1 MECSIIA
8 REEAVNPQGAPVL
21 AEQDRRYLLAAGMA
35 ASMLLC
41 LIIAAAVQHFRSPAI
56 RTHKD
61 AIAAT
66 LRQHGV
72 PYREITF
79 SQTWEESVNLRVFNA
94 AVQVRLADGRTL
106 HGWIGCEQGDRVCFL
121 VLRGAGING
130 ARLPDITARPRP
142 AWQRWVDQV
151 IAWFSEQWT
160 SRDYFSK
167 MAATGNCHHNH
178 YG

>member
-1 MECSIIA
+1 MIA
-8 REEAVNPQGAPVL
+8 EN
-21 AEQDRRYLLAAGMA
+21 DRRYLLAACMA
-35 ASMLLC
+35 ASALLC
-41 LIIAAAVQHFRSPAI
+41 LMIAIAVQYIRSPEI
-56 RTHKD
+56 RTHRD

-66 LRQHGV
+66 LRQHGI

-106 HGWIGCEQGDRVCFL
+106 HGWIGCEQGDQVCFL

-130 ARLPDITARPRP
+130 VRLPDITVRRRP
-142 AWQRWVDQV
+142 AWQRWIDQV

-160 SRDYFSK
+160 SSGSSSK
-167 MAATGNCHHNH
+167 MAAIGTVILAQPRRRPACHSRE
-178 YG
+178 GS

>member
-1 MECSIIA
+1 M
-8 REEAVNPQGAPVL
+8 L
-21 AEQDRRYLLAAGMA
+21 AENDRRYLLATGMA
-35 ASMLLC
+35 MSAFLC
-41 LIIAAAVQHFRSPAI
+41 LVIAMAAPYVRSPEI

-61 AIAAT
+61 AIAVT

-72 PYREITF
+72 SYREITF

-130 ARLPDITARPRP
+130 ARLPDIEARRRP
-142 AWQRWVDQV
+142 AWQRWIDQM
-151 IAWFSEQWT
+151 IAWLSEQWT
-160 SRDYFSK
+160 SRGYSSK
-167 MAATGNCHHNH
+167 MAATGNCHP
-178 YG
+178 GTTSPPSSMSFS